1 MTYGID
7 ERYRAAGRSDNTQTH
22 TRFYFSLLRLAL

>member
-7 ERYRAAGRSDNTQTH
+7 ERYRAAGRSDNTLTH
-22 TRFYFSLLRLAL
+22 TNTHTLLF